1 MDSSI
6 IEVILIAPLATISGI
21 CLLWFIQL
29 ILIQGQKYLL
39 EKIRK
44 KHEPFCKFTNYLGI
58 LFQTICHAF
67 GYTVTKSGIS
77 EIYLSV
83 NYGKVTPKKQ
93 KKGILEWIS
102 NTFLFIGPF
111 FIPAFLLLICLY
123 FIVNNFDTTIPS
135 HILEFKYT
143 FSGQLTILGVNLY
156 NFLDKFLNF
165 LINIDLFHPI
175 YLGFLLLL
183 VFLGLGIR
191 PSYLGEK
198 KIDKIDISYELK
210 NIWQLINYKPLYVLC
225 LLLFIYLVYF
235 ILYVLDQAI
244 YATFFSIFGWLSIIS
259 IVGLFISFLI
269 IIFIFSI
276 DKIKG
281 RKKILPYI
289 TIPLSYI
296 LARVFFVYLPIDMD
310 KSISLII
317 MILTTIVVI
326 YLLINRK
333 DDKFKTK
340 RKIKQIKYERKGV
353 GQDE

>member
-6 IEVILIAPLATISGI
+6 IDVILIAPLATIIGV

-29 ILIQGQKYLL
+29 LLIQGQKYLL

-102 NTFLFIGPF
+102 NAFLFVGPF

-123 FIVNNFDTTIPS
+123 FILNNFDTTIPS
-135 HILEFKYT
+135 HILESKYT
-143 FSGQLTILGVNLY
+143 FSGQLTILGFNLY
-156 NFLDKFLNF
+156 NFIDRFFNF

-175 YLGFLLLL
+175 YLGFLFLLI
-183 VFLGLGIR
+183 FLGLGIR

-210 NIWQLINYKPLYVLC
+210 NIWQLINYKPLYIFSLF
-225 LLLFIYLVYF
+225 LLIYSIYYLLFFLN
-235 ILYVLDQAI
+235 QAI

-259 IVGLFISFLI
+259 IVGLFISYLI
-269 IIFIFSI
+269 IIFIFSV

-289 TIPLSYI
+289 TIPISYI
-296 LARVFFVYLPIDMD
+296 LARVLFIYLSTDMD

-333 DDKFKTK
+333 GDKFKTK
-340 RKIKQIKYERKGV
+340 RKIKRIKNDRKGAE
-353 GQDE
+353 QDE